1 MFRSLNILKFLK
13 KPRGKAHPEPKPRY
27 DMPVS
32 AENIALVFSGCD
44 DFVAHEVLLGG
55 EVRIKPTVCFID
67 GIVSSEAIS
76 RDVLR
81 PLTSAERFG
90 GVSDLREAVAL
101 MSEGMVTGS
110 TVKVRESMD
119 ELVEDVLRG
128 FCAVVLEGCAV
139 TFETKGGEK
148 RAVGEA
154 RSEKAVKGSRDC
166 LTEVLRTNTGL
177 IRRRMRDSDLKIC
190 ELTVGRRTG
199 TNIAI
204 LYIKGLT
211 NGAMVQGLRARL
223 AAMDVDGVLSPSSL
237 EEYIVEKPGSP
248 FPQVQSTERPDKLC
262 IALLEGRAAVLAD
275 GLPMGFILPGTLSEF
290 FKVPDDVAGH
300 YIVASAITLVRYV
313 SLVVSLLL
321 PAVYVA
327 VSMYH
332 QEMLPTKLML
342 SIIESRQE
350 VPFSTAVEVL
360 GMMLALELLQEASLR
375 LPQNIGDTMG
385 IIGALIVGQ
394 SAVEAKVISPAVVIV
409 AAIAGITGYTV
420 PDQDLSAA
428 MRLFRFA
435 FAGLAVALGLFG
447 IVIGVILLVW
457 HLSTLENLG
466 VPYLWPLAGGN
477 AREVSRA
484 VLRWPVRSQKHRK
497 RGFNVENARER
508 A

>member
-1 MFRSLNILKFLK
+1 
-13 KPRGKAHPEPKPRY
+13 
-27 DMPVS
+27 MPVS
-32 AENIALVFSGCD
+32 AENIRAVFSDCG
-44 DFVAHEVLLGG
+44 DFAAHEVLLGG
-55 EVRIKPTVCFID
+55 EERIKPLVCFLD
-67 GIVSSEAIS
+67 GIVSSESIA
-76 RDVLR
+76 RDVIR

-90 GVSDLREAVAL
+90 GVTEQSAAVLL
-101 MSEGMVTGS
+101 MSEGMATGA

-119 ELVEDVLRG
+119 ELVEDVLCG
-128 FCAVVLEGCAV
+128 FCAVVLTGCAV

-154 RSEKAVKGSRDC
+154 RSEKAVKGSRDS

-199 TNIAI
+199 TKLAI

-211 NGAMVQGLRARL
+211 NGEMVGRLRARI
-223 AAMDVDGVLSPSSL
+223 AAMDVDGVLSPSAL

-262 IALLEGRAAVLAD
+262 IALLEGRAAILCD
-275 GLPMGFILPGTLSEF
+275 GLPMGFILPGTLAEF

-300 YIVASAITLVRYV
+300 YIVASAITLIRYL
-313 SLVVSLLL
+313 SLAVSLLL

-327 VSMYH
+327 VTMYH

-342 SIIESRQE
+342 SVIESRRE

-409 AAIAGITGYTV
+409 SAIAGITGYTV

-428 MRLFRFA
+428 MRLFRFL

-447 IVIGVILLVW
+447 IVTGAILLVW
-457 HLSTLENLG
+457 HLSALENLG
-466 VPYLWPLAGGN
+466 VPYLWPLVGGN
-477 AREVSRA
+477 AQEISRA
-484 VLRWPVRSQKHRK
+484 LLRWPVRSQKHRK
-497 RGFNVENARER
+497 RAFNAENARER
-508 A
+508 E